1 MSRSNELM
9 IYAVVVLIGVIVGS
23 MLGAG
28 SVQNQWRLDS
38 AATSCAQ
45 FNPHN
50 GHFEW
55 LEVAE

>member
-1 MSRSNELM
+1 MSRNNELM
-9 IYAVVVLIGVIVGS
+9 MYAVIVFIAVVVGS
-23 MLGAG
+23 ILGAG

-45 FNPHN
+45 FNPSN

-55 LEVAE
+55 LNEEE